1 MNLLIVEDNE
11 GLASS
16 LTEYLESCGHTVRM
30 VDTAAVAVCVGST
43 HRYHAI
49 MVDTDLANRQGV
61 QLLKRFRKR
70 PYLGKLI
77 ALASPSTLPSQ
88 YRPEQIGLAA
98 IVEKPFH
105 LARINSVLQD
115 VCHPRDRVLQVQEI
129 TLNPNTFQA
138 HVNNQP
144 LLLNIQQLQLLK
156 LFLQNP
162 GRLLTEDFLVHHL
175 WPHCNELPL
184 APIIRNHLLVLAQVL
199 RNAGSALCIV
209 AVTHIGY
216 RLQGLASS

>member
-30 VDTAAVAVCVGST
+30 VDTAAEAVRAT
-43 HRYHAI
+43 NAHRYHAI

-98 IVEKPFH
+98 IIEKPFH

-129 TLNPNTFQA
+129 TLNPNTSQA

-156 LFLQNP
+156 LFCKILASCSP
-162 GRLLTEDFLVHHL
+162 KIFWCTTYGRIATSWL
-175 WPHCNELPL
+175 WPHSSAIIYWGWPRYCAML
-184 APIIRNHLLVLAQVL
+184 AVPCALL
-199 RNAGSALCIV
+199 R
-209 AVTHIGY
+209 
-216 RLQGLASS
+216 